1 MFSDGKLIFVFAELI
16 FGTFVFGGLEGRE
29 VAFVVV

>member
-1 MFSDGKLIFVFAELI
+1 MLSEGELSFVFPELI

-29 VAFVVV
+29 VALVVV